1 MRSKCCLVLAHLK
14 AVYII
19 LIHVAVQPVENRDIE
34 GEAATLL
41 HRPRAEVIALRRYE
55 PTTRLAV
62 EGASTKKASRL
73 DSTMRLDST
82 IGILVSIRLK
92 EDSSA
97 GLVFLYRRLNLQ

>member
-1 MRSKCCLVLAHLK
+1 MPPLMRARKGGVGGAGC
-14 AVYII
+14 
-19 LIHVAVQPVENRDIE
+19 D
-34 GEAATLL
+34 
-41 HRPRAEVIALRRYE
+41 RAGCDGADGHDLSGADGHDE